1 MTYTHGHDP
10 SVLES
15 HRNRT
20 IANSAAY
27 AEEYFVPGADVLDIG
42 SGPGTITAEIA
53 QRVAPGQVVA
63 VEITDAAAAVTSA
76 ELSRQQVTNARVVT
90 GDVHNLELPDE
101 SFDVVHAH
109 QVLQH
114 VSDPV
119 GALREMGRVCR
130 SGGVI
135 AVRDSDYGRFE
146 WGPHSG
152 ELDEWLRLYSAAAR
166 ANGGEPD
173 AGRYLETW
181 ARAAGFGDATANR
194 SAWEYRTPEQ
204 CAWWGGMWA
213 VRILKSDLTQQLLRE
228 QRATREELEDISA
241 GWRRWAAT
249 DGAWFVVHH
258 NEILVRK

>member
-114 VSDPV
+114 VSDPI

-146 WGPHSG
+146 WGRTAVNWTSG
-152 ELDEWLRLYSAAAR
+152 CDCIPRPR
-166 ANGGEPD
+166 APMGASPMRAGIWKRGRVQPD
-173 AGRYLETW
+173 L
-181 ARAAGFGDATANR
+181 
-194 SAWEYRTPEQ
+194 
-204 CAWWGGMWA
+204 
-213 VRILKSDLTQQLLRE
+213 
-228 QRATREELEDISA
+228 ATRLRT
-241 GWRRWAAT
+241 G
-249 DGAWFVVHH
+249 VH
-258 NEILVRK
+258 